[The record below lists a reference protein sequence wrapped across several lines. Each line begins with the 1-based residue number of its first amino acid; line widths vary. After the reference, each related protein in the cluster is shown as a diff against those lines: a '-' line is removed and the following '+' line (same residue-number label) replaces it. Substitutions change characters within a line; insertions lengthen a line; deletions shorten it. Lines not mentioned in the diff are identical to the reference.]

1 MSTPLQPKACT
12 DGAAIPMAYL
22 DQYTGRTSA
31 AVVRTIQD
39 TPPPV
44 MQDDDSV
51 EHWAMITRP
60 MSSELVAQLRLVL
73 GDGANQQF
81 KRTRIGCG
89 YYISRD
95 PVILSQS
102 ARFLGEAALGMHS
115 DGMSDPAK
123 QVQTIASALELI
135 RSTSERDMHFWD
147 WGSKQWMVAIGAGIG
162 LGVGIFGIG
171 TALGHDIYSGTKSK
185 VALLWRRI
193 TKKDDDDSKGP
204 PSAGGGGKSLVIV
217 AEPGTRISIVVPD
230 AIDLPENTDNDPRLT
245 DISAAELR
253 LALLGTGL
261 VAAGAAA
268 VFLTPEL
275 SVGAAAAEGLGWA
288 PASAALAAVTAL
300 VSAPKPQ

>member
-1 MSTPLQPKACT
+1 
-12 DGAAIPMAYL
+12 MAYL

-31 AVVRTIQD
+31 AEVRTIQAK
-39 TPPPV
+39 PPPI

-73 GDGANQQF
+73 GDDANQQF

-95 PVILSQS
+95 PVVLSQS

-115 DGMSDPAK
+115 DGMGDPAK

-147 WGSKQWMVAIGAGIG
+147 WGSKQWIVAIGAGIG

-185 VALLWRRI
+185 VASLWQRI
-193 TKKDDDDSKGP
+193 TQKDDDDDDSKGP
-204 PSAGGGGKSLVIV
+204 PSAGGDGKTLVIV
-217 AEPGTRISIVVPD
+217 AGPGTRISIVVPD
-230 AIDLPENTDNDPRLT
+230 AVDLPENTDNDPRLT
-245 DISAAELR
+245 DISATELR

-268 VFLTPEL
+268 VFLAPEL
-275 SVGAAAAEGLGWA
+275 SVGAATAEGLGWA
-288 PASAALAAVTAL
+288 PAGVALAL
-300 VSAPKPQ
+300 